1 MAASSD
7 RSKLR
12 NWLPGTLGVVVLF
25 GLAGYAGLSQ
35 GRNEPTPTE
44 PASVATAAKPE
55 QAKQEQA
62 KPAAAQ
68 TAAKAAPTET
78 KAAPTETKAAPTETK
93 AAPKVAASQPAA
105 SPAPAP
111 KAAPQAAAPAAP
123 KVAAAPAAPAP
134 DAKAPAH
141 NMGHNMGHSM
151 AQAPAAP
158 SAPAAAPAAKVAATT
173 TVDGDAAHGRQVF
186 KKCQACHSMQPGKNL
201 LGPSLAGIVGTKAG
215 EVPNYSFSN
224 AMKQSGIT
232 WTPEKLDAYLKDP
245 QKVVPGNKMPFPG
258 LKTDSDRTD
267 VIAFLAASAEG
278 GGAAPAAAATP
289 APAPAGNAA
298 APVPAARAPAAQAAA
313 RPVMTYLSDAKYTLR
328 SGIAEGRMVFLGVG
342 GTIDGKVNP
351 ILTAVEGQVVQVT
364 LINGE
369 GTEHDIVFPD
379 QDARSPRVVSKGAST
394 SIVFRAGKAGDF
406 LYFCDVPGHRLA
418 GMEGQFLVT
427 ATPSAQVTVEAD
439 ISRLPTDLP
448 PPIGKRDPKTVRLD
462 LLTVEME
469 GRLAEGTTFGYWTFN
484 GKVPGPFVRV
494 RVGDTVD
501 VHLKNAADSNMIHSV
516 DFHAATGPG
525 GGAAALQVDPG
536 KEKSMSFKA
545 LKPGLYVYHCAT
557 PMVAEHIANGMYGL
571 ILVEPEEGLPPVDHE
586 FYLMQ
591 GEIYTDAAFGQH
603 GSQEFSVEKL
613 LAEKPEYFVFNGSVG
628 ALTKLHPLHAKVG
641 ETVRLYFGVGGPN
654 FTSSFHVIGEIFDK
668 VYNLGGTISPPL
680 EGIQTVS
687 VPPGG
692 AVITEFKL
700 DVPGGYTIVDHALSR
715 AERGLAG
722 VLVVE
727 GEPNPD
733 IFNGVVEPGMGH

>member
-1 MAASSD
+1 MASSPD
-7 RSKLR
+7 RSNLK
-12 NWLPGTLGVVVLF
+12 NWLPGAAGILILF
-25 GLAGYAGLSQ
+25 ALVGYAGISQ
-35 GRNEPTPTE
+35 GQRETNAAAP
-44 PASVATAAKPE
+44 TAAADPVA
-55 QAKQEQA
+55 QAKSEVSAAIAAKEQP
-62 KPAAAQ
+62 KPAPAPAPQ
-68 TAAKAAPTET
+68 QAAKAAAPAPAT
-78 KAAPTETKAAPTETK
+78 KAEPAAPAAKAAAPVQTAAVATAPAAPAAASADK
-93 AAPKVAASQPAA
+93 AAAPKPAA
-105 SPAPAP
+105 QSHGHDM
-111 KAAPQAAAPAAP
+111 AAMQKMAQAAPAAP
-123 KVAAAPAAPAP
+123 KAAAAPATA
-134 DAKAPAH
+134 
-141 NMGHNMGHSM
+141 G
-151 AQAPAAP
+151 
-158 SAPAAAPAAKVAATT
+158 VE
-173 TVDGDAAHGRQVF
+173 GDVTHGRQVF
-186 KKCQACHSMQPGKNL
+186 KKCQACHSMEPGKNL

-215 EVPNYSFSN
+215 EVPNYTFST

-232 WTPEKLDAYLKDP
+232 WTPEKLDAYLLDP

-258 LKTDSDRTD
+258 LKTDADRTD
-267 VIAFLAASAEG
+267 VIAFLAGSASAG
-278 GGAAPAAAATP
+278 AAAPAAA
-289 APAPAGNAA
+289 
-298 APVPAARAPAAQAAA
+298 APAAQAAA
-313 RPVMTYLSDAKYTLR
+313 PAPAATPPAAQAPARQVTAYLSDAKYTLR

-379 QDARSPRVVSKGAST
+379 QDARSPRVINKGAST

-406 LYFCDVPGHRLA
+406 LYYCDVPGHRLA

-439 ISRLPTDLP
+439 ISRPPTDLP

-501 VHLKNAADSNMIHSV
+501 VHLKNAAESNMIHSV

-586 FYLMQ
+586 FYVMQ
-591 GEIYTDAAFGQH
+591 GEIYTDAPYGQR

-628 ALTKLHPLHAKVG
+628 AITKLHPLHAKVG

-668 VYNLGGTISPPL
+668 VYNLGGVMTPPL
-680 EGIQTVS
+680 EGIQTVT

-722 VLVVE
+722 MLVVE

-733 IFNGVVEPGMGH
+733 IYNGVVEHGMGH